1 MKKSE
6 LLQENIYLKN
16 ALQKI
21 ILYSSNKPLPDEI
34 ADIVK
39 GLYTGSDIPARHLGR
54 IQAVAEMALDPQLLP
69 YL

>member
-21 ILYSSNKPLPDEI
+21 NLYSSLKPLPDEI
-34 ADIVK
+34 EDIIK
-39 GLYTGSDIPARHLGR
+39 GLYTASDIPVRHLGT
-54 IQAVAEMALDPQLLP
+54 IQAVSEMALDPDLLP

>member
-6 LLQENIYLKN
+6 LLQKNIYLKN

-34 ADIVK
+34 ADIEN
-39 GLYTGSDIPARHLGR
+39 GLYTISDIPVRHLGR
-54 IQAVAEMALDPQLLP
+54 IKAVAEMAFDSQLLP

>member
-21 ILYSSNKPLPDEI
+21 ILYSSFKPLPDEI
-34 ADIVK
+34 EDIVK
-39 GLYTGSDIPARHLGR
+39 GSLTASDIPVRHLGR
-54 IQAVAEMALDPQLLP
+54 IQAVAEMACDPESLP